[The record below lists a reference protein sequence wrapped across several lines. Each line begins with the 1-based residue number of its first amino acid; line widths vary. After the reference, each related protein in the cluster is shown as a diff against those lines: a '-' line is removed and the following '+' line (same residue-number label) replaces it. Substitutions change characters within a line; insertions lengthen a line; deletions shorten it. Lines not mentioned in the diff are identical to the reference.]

1 MQIADVDGDDEVR
14 FRERLVG
21 RERHVQ
27 GMAVREVD
35 ATVHVDDGG
44 ADLLGQRDELV
55 ERIGMT
61 PGELGDDHRPLRAG
75 DHVGGARQRR
85 GLGLH
90 RRGPASVHDA
100 LYRERMADL
109 VLLQTGV
116 VAEVHRARGL
126 GRRDAERARERGGE
140 VVDRRG
146 LVIPLR
152 EVPHRLALHLRG
164 VDPVDRRS
172 APPPIHRPGAAHHD
186 HRHAVELCVVDA
198 HRRMQE
204 ADDIVDDRA
213 HRLTRGL
220 RVAVRERDGDL
231 LVRTEDDLGLALA
244 VVHERVVKP
253 AVRRAGVERD
263 VFDAEA
269 LEQIDDDVAAET
281 GRALL
286 RPPRPRSGCDLGYLP
301 TPRFSAS
308 DTYLSSNTFVTSM
321 SFTFGFCATSA
332 SRDALNDATVGCG

>member
-1 MQIADVDGDDEVR
+1 RPCSLLPFLEVPP
-14 FRERLVG
+14 LPAP
-21 RERHVQ
+21 H
-27 GMAVREVD
+27 
-35 ATVHVDDGG
+35 
-44 ADLLGQRDELV
+44 
-55 ERIGMT
+55 
-61 PGELGDDHRPLRAG
+61 LRAG
-75 DHVGGARQRR
+75 A
-85 GLGLH
+85 
-90 RRGPASVHDA
+90 
-100 LYRERMADL
+100 
-109 VLLQTGV
+109 
-116 VAEVHRARGL
+116 
-126 GRRDAERARERGGE
+126 
-140 VVDRRG
+140 
-146 LVIPLR
+146 
-152 EVPHRLALHLRG
+152 
-164 VDPVDRRS
+164 PVDRPP
-172 APPPIHRPGAAHHD
+172 APPPVHRPGAAHHD
-186 HRHAVELCVVDA
+186 HRHAVQLCVVHA

-204 ADDIVDDRA
+204 ADDVVNDRA

-220 RVAVRERDGDL
+220 RIAVRERDGDL
-231 LVRTEDDLGLALA
+231 LVRAQNDLGLAVA

-269 LEQIDDDVAAET
+269 LEQIDDDVAAEA